1 MKQLLLLTAGVCLAA
16 IIGFAQM
23 SDMVIVTLPHGAMV
37 GTITLPAGEYTI
49 RDLIDGGS
57 PSSVLQIRSATGKT
71 VVAEAMRIS
80 EPDNKRA
87 DRTEVILQRESGKYQ
102 IDKVW
107 LQGRDYGYQLLTAM
121 VP

>member
-1 MKQLLLLTAGVCLAA
+1 MKQLLVLTAGVCLAA
-16 IIGFAQM
+16 FSGFAQM
-23 SDMVIVTLPHGAMV
+23 SDMVKVTLPRGAMV
-37 GTITLPAGEYTI
+37 GRVTLPAGEYTI
-49 RDLIDGGS
+49 RDLTDDGS
-57 PSSVLQIRSATGKT
+57 SASVLQIRSTTGKM

-102 IDKVW
+102 MDKVW

>member
-1 MKQLLLLTAGVCLAA
+1 MKQFLVLTAGVCLAA

-23 SDMVIVTLPHGAMV
+23 SNMVTVTLPHGAMV
-37 GTITLPAGEYTI
+37 GTVTLPAGEYTI
-49 RDLIDGGS
+49 RDLTDDGS
-57 PSSVLQIRSATGKT
+57 SASVLQIRSASGKT

-87 DRTEVILQRESGKYQ
+87 ERTEVILQRESGKYQ
-102 IDKVW
+102 MDKVW

-121 VP
+121 LP

>member
-1 MKQLLLLTAGVCLAA
+1 MKQLLVLTAGVCLAA
-16 IIGFAQM
+16 IGGFAQM
-23 SDMVIVTLPHGAMV
+23 SDMVKVTLPRGAMV
-37 GTITLPAGEYTI
+37 GTVTLPAGEYTI
-49 RDLIDGGS
+49 RDLTDDGS
-57 PSSVLQIRSATGKT
+57 SASVLQIRSTTGKM

-102 IDKVW
+102 MDKVW